1 MPSYY
6 IFGSATRFL
15 IPHYAHMTTKC
26 IEIFPTRIRYSG
38 MIFVPENNNKDI
50 FADDSKPQKA

>member
-1 MPSYY
+1 
-6 IFGSATRFL
+6 L
-15 IPHYAHMTTKC
+15 
-26 IEIFPTRIRYSG
+26 PTRLRSTG

>member
-1 MPSYY
+1 
-6 IFGSATRFL
+6 
-15 IPHYAHMTTKC
+15 MTTECAK
-26 IEIFPTRIRYSG
+26 IFPTYIRYTV